1 MATGYVSDDDDA
13 ASPIHSLGSTNRVR
27 SLIWLYGKIDPSNNG
42 IFLCSAGGSCNNF
55 PISRGGKNPK
65 KFTTANVMRH
75 LERVH
80 PIELQKGRERLR
92 REQGKKMEQA
102 AKQAIQTYFKTP
114 EDSTTGAKAKRR
126 PGSSVS
132 PAAPATCS
140 REGSESS
147 SQGSSYSGDMSLQQ
161 QQIEDSIIA
170 SWDINHPRAKN
181 YT

>member
-1 MATGYVSDDDDA
+1 
-13 ASPIHSLGSTNRVR
+13 
-27 SLIWLYGKIDPSNNG
+27 
-42 IFLCSAGGSCNNF
+42 
-55 PISRGGKNPK
+55 
-65 KFTTANVMRH
+65 MRH

-114 EDSTTGAKAKRR
+114 EDTTTGAKAKRR

-147 SQGSSYSGDMSLQQ
+147 SQGSSYAGDMSLQQ
-161 QQIEDSIIA
+161 QQIEDSIIV
-170 SWDINHPRAKN
+170 S
-181 YT
+181 

>member
-65 KFTTANVMRH
+65 KYTTVNVMRH

-132 PAAPATCS
+132 PAACS